1 MAQNERAMKLIDS
14 YLQNQIDV
22 DQVLHK
28 ILNPSP
34 PASPSLTPED
44 VEKMRAMEEAAL
56 IHWLEIVKNRE
67 NLKDAHAALEA
78 IKNWAEENI
87 VSMEELKK
95 LAEYFNE
102 LNHPACKCPMQAHG
116 NRRPL
121 VDRLLAQ
128 NSALVEKEV
137 DAQVSMLAEATAH
150 VLRFLQA
157 EGHCTLKK
165 QQARA

>member
-1 MAQNERAMKLIDS
+1 MTQNDRAIKLIDS
-14 YLQNQIDV
+14 YLQNQLDV

-34 PASPSLTPED
+34 PPSPPKQRETPEEARLEA
-44 VEKMRAMEEAAL
+44 EKMRAIEEEAL

-67 NLKDAHAALEA
+67 NIKDAHAALEA

-87 VSMEELKK
+87 VSMEELMK

-121 VDRLLAQ
+121 VDRLLA
-128 NSALVEKEV
+128 
-137 DAQVSMLAEATAH
+137 
-150 VLRFLQA
+150 
-157 EGHCTLKK
+157 
-165 QQARA
+165 